1 MGKTAKNERTKITAT
16 LLNNIAVV
24 LFATGF
30 AAPVYNF
37 LMLTSAEYG
46 QLFSTMMQHPA
57 DTAERGLGLI
67 MVLGTAYTVHII
79 ARSMLSDL
87 ED

>member
-1 MGKTAKNERTKITAT
+1 MGKTARNERQKLTAT

-30 AAPVYNF
+30 AVPVYNF

-46 QLFSTMMQHPA
+46 QLFSSVTQHPM
-57 DTAERGLGLI
+57 DIVDRGLGLI
-67 MVLGTAYTVHII
+67 LVLGTAYIVHII